1 MNTLKLDLLIS
12 RENDNFKGSLSYK
25 NNPLTQTAPSIPELE
40 TQIKKL
46 LWEFES
52 LDSETVEFNHYYQ
65 CPAFFSEFA
74 VLNKEQLAALSEIS
88 SSQLEAFSSG
98 TKKPSPAET
107 ERIERALK
115 ELAYRLLKTS
125 LVLS

>member
-52 LDSETVEFNHYYQ
+52 LDPETVEFNHYYQ

-88 SSQLEAFSSG
+88 SSRLEAFSSG
-98 TKKPSPAET
+98 TKKPSPAEA